1 MYEKCNVEILLTPRN
16 AWFIHLK
23 SKTHLENEPDQ
34 CRKICEKFNIAIGVH
49 SWPRHLRSKTHME
62 NDPDQTTKQSEFIKL
77 CEKYNVKFW
86 PMAWN
91 ARLKSKRHLSNE
103 PDDSRKVCENVISK
117 YFPINRLDI

>member
-1 MYEKCNVEILLTPRN
+1 
-16 AWFIHLK
+16 
-23 SKTHLENEPDQ
+23 
-34 CRKICEKFNIAIGVH
+34 
-49 SWPRHLRSKTHME
+49 ME